1 MFSILNMIIK
11 GGKMITDNNHAII
24 NLDHDHNH
32 NNNTVHSSAG
42 L

>member
-11 GGKMITDNNHAII
+11 GGKMITDINHAI

-32 NNNTVHSSAG
+32 NHNIVHSSAG
-42 L
+42 P